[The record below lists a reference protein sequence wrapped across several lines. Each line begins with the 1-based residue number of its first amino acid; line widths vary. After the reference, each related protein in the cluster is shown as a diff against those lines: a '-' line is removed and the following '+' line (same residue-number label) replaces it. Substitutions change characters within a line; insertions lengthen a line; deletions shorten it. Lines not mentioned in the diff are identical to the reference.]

1 MSVDWAENV
10 KKYVPNADEGAIAGI
25 VRHCGIALR
34 SRDASLVAF
43 TDPTETDLVRES
55 FLKRKLALT
64 QPDSELDAAIAA
76 VGARMKGENFRN
88 RVTVYYL
95 LAEHF
100 DKLPLFHK
108 KGAVAAEAAG
118 VEEDAAPD
126 TAHAD
131 TGKAGIGAAAAAV
144 GGAALGA
151 AALAGSA
158 AGSAVSGVAGAAGA
172 AAVGVGHAA
181 SATGAAV
188 TGAAGA
194 VLAGGAG
201 VVGAAGAAAAG
212 VAGAASGAA
221 GAAAGAAGA
230 GAAKLASVAD
240 HVHAPARGKGAWLI
254 WALLLL
260 AVLALLLWMFG
271 CQHKPGE
278 AVADATATATPTAAA
293 AAPAATASAA
303 ADATVI
309 PAGAGVTSGMRDGKP
324 LVTVYF
330 ASGKADVVP
339 AFAGSAGGLKA
350 YLAAHAG
357 STLAVSGFADKT
369 GNAAINA
376 ALSKKR
382 AEAVKTA
389 LVADG
394 VADSAILLAKPA
406 DDVDAAAQNSAA
418 RRVEVVAK

>member
-1 MSVDWAENV
+1 MSVDWSENV
-10 KKYVPNADEGAIAGI
+10 KKYVPNADELAIAGI

-64 QPDSELDAAIAA
+64 LPDNELDAAIAS
-76 VGARMKGENFRN
+76 VGQRMHAEHFRN

-108 KGAVAAEAAG
+108 KGAVVAAAG
-118 VEEDAAPD
+118 VEEEAAPVAAETATAD
-126 TAHAD
+126 TA
-131 TGKAGIGAAAAAV
+131 KAGIGGAAASV

-151 AALAGSA
+151 AALAGSGA
-158 AGSAVSGVAGAAGA
+158 SAVVSGVAD
-172 AAVGVGHAA
+172 
-181 SATGAAV
+181 
-188 TGAAGA
+188 
-194 VLAGGAG
+194 
-201 VVGAAGAAAAG
+201 
-212 VAGAASGAA
+212 AA

-230 GAAKLASVAD
+230 GAAKLVSVAD

-278 AVADATATATPTAAA
+278 AVADASATATATPSAA
-293 AAPAATASAA
+293 AAPDAA
-303 ADATVI
+303 I

-339 AFAGSAGGLKA
+339 AFADSAGGLKA

-369 GNAAINA
+369 GNAALNA
-376 ALSKKR
+376 QLSKKR
-382 AEAVKTA
+382 AEAVKAA

-394 VADSAILLAKPA
+394 VADSAIALEKPA
-406 DDVDAAAQNSAA
+406 DAVDAATNNTAA

>member
-1 MSVDWAENV
+1 MSVDWSENV
-10 KKYVPNADEGAIAGI
+10 KKYVPNADELAIAGI

-64 QPDSELDAAIAA
+64 LPDNELDAAIAS
-76 VGARMKGENFRN
+76 VGQRMHAEHFRN

-108 KGAVAAEAAG
+108 KGAVVAAAG
-118 VEEDAAPD
+118 VEEEAAPVAAETATAD
-126 TAHAD
+126 TA
-131 TGKAGIGAAAAAV
+131 KAGIGGAAAVV

-151 AALAGSA
+151 AALAGSGASAVVSGAADA
-158 AGSAVSGVAGAAGA
+158 AGAAVSGVGQ
-172 AAVGVGHAA
+172 AA

-194 VLAGGAG
+194 VLAGATG
-201 VVGAAGAAAAG
+201 V
-212 VAGAASGAA
+212 A

-230 GAAKLASVAD
+230 GAAKLVSVAD

-278 AVADATATATPTAAA
+278 AVVDASATATATPSAA
-293 AAPAATASAA
+293 AAP
-303 ADATVI
+303 DAVI

-339 AFAGSAGGLKA
+339 AFADSAGGLKA

-369 GNAAINA
+369 GNAALNA
-376 ALSKKR
+376 QLSKKR
-382 AEAVKTA
+382 AEAVKAA

-394 VADSAILLAKPA
+394 VADSAIALEKPA
-406 DDVDAAAQNSAA
+406 DAVDAATNNTAA